1 MGVPKEQSGAAQAA
15 DLPAQGAAA
24 GAADAPAGAPPE
36 PLPRGRHNLSR
47 EDVLGSQRRR
57 LIRAM
62 LDQVAEKGY
71 PATTVG
77 DVVSAARC
85 SRNAFYELFEDKEA
99 CYIAASDQTGADLL
113 AALASAAAA
122 EDSWRGALR
131 SGTRS
136 YLKWWVDNPGYAA
149 AYLVHL
155 PSAGQRALE
164 QRDRVYADFA
174 GLFEALAARA
184 RAEQPLL
191 PPLPPLAPSLLV
203 MAITELIAQE
213 VRMGRLDSLLELE
226 DVLVRFIV
234 KALT

>member
-1 MGVPKEQSGAAQAA
+1 VYSKARAPDTAA
-15 DLPAQGAAA
+15 LPHVESLP
-24 GAADAPAGAPPE
+24 DPE
-36 PLPRGRHNLSR
+36 PLPRGRHKLSR
-47 EDVLGSQRRR
+47 DDVLESQRRR

-62 LDQVAEKGY
+62 LDQVAERGY

-99 CYIAASDQTGADLL
+99 CYIAASDETGAEMLE
-113 AALASAAAA
+113 ALISAAQR
-122 EDSWRGALR
+122 EDSWLGALR

-136 YLKWWVDNPGYAA
+136 YLRWWVDHPRYAA
-149 AYLVHL
+149 AYLIDL
-155 PSAGQRALE
+155 PTAGRRALE

-174 GLFEALAARA
+174 AMFEGLASRA

-191 PPLPPLAPSLLV
+191 PPLPPLAPRLLV

-213 VRMGRLDSLLELE
+213 VREGRVEQLMDLE
-226 DVLVRFIV
+226 DELIRFIV
-234 KALT
+234 KTLT

>member
-99 CYIAASDQTGADLL
+99 CYIAASDEAGADLL
-113 AALASAAAA
+113 ATLNAAAQA
-122 EDSWRGALR
+122 QDSWLGALR

-136 YLKWWVDNPGYAA
+136 YLHWWVQNPRYAA
-149 AYLVHL
+149 AYLIDL
-155 PSAGQRALE
+155 PAAGRRALE

-174 GLFEALAARA
+174 GMFEGLAARA

-191 PPLPPLAPSLLV
+191 PPLPPLAPRLLV
-203 MAITELIAQE
+203 MSITELIAQE
-213 VRMGRLDSLLELE
+213 VRMGRVDSLMDLE
-226 DVLVRFIV
+226 DELVRFIV